1 MSCED
6 SMLLAH
12 SGIKLAIERYE
23 ITAIDQ
29 G

>member
-1 MSCED
+1 MSSD
-6 SMLLAH
+6 ASMLLAD
-12 SGIKLAIERYE
+12 SGIELAVERYE